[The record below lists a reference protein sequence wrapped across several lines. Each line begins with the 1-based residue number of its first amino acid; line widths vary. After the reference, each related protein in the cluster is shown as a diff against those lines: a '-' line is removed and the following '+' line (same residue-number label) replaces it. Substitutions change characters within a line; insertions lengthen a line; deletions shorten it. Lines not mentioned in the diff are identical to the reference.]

1 MNKSQKVTFIL
12 FGISFLLAID
22 HLLVVPLVNE
32 IIEDLK
38 MEPSYGG
45 LLISSYSLSSAFAGI
60 LTASLS
66 DILGRKKV
74 IVYGIIGFVIST
86 FACSLAPNTFL
97 LFTARIVSGLFGGPV
112 FANINAYVGDY
123 FKAESRTKVMSILAM
138 SFSLSSVLGVPVG
151 AYLTSL
157 YSWRTPFLV
166 IGILGIP
173 IIWGV
178 YKYLEHIETGKEKG
192 LSLGQEVKE
201 MFQIS
206 LRPVVFFYVA
216 GAFCMLTGIFGFISN
231 ISIWFSQNYHL
242 NTTEIGHLFLVGGFA
257 SAFGSYLTG
266 KFANRFADYKIIILG
281 NCAMACAIYFFSNEF
296 YSREWIAV
304 GTATM
309 MFSGGLRMPPLR
321 TLGTILVPIYERGR
335 IMSLL
340 SVITSTGIGVGAFWA
355 APFISEGINGRI
367 EGVGTIG
374 LIGSIFTILG
384 AIMVF
389 FVNRLRETRNPFA
402 EAN

>member
-38 MEPSYGG
+38 MKPSYGG
-45 LLISSYSLSSAFAGI
+45 LLISSYSLSSALAGI

-66 DILGRKKV
+66 DIIGRKKI
-74 IVYGIIGFVIST
+74 IVYGIIGFVFSS
-86 FACSLAPNTFL
+86 FACALAPTTFL
-97 LFTARIVSGLFGGPV
+97 LFAARILSGLFGGPV

-123 FKAESRTKVMSILAM
+123 FKVENRTKVMSVLAM
-138 SFSLSSVLGVPVG
+138 SFSLSSVLGVPAG

-157 YSWRTPFLV
+157 YSWRMPFLV
-166 IGILGIP
+166 IGVLGLP

-178 YKYLEHIETGKEKG
+178 YKYLEQIETGKKKG
-192 LSLGQEVKE
+192 LSLRQEVKE
-201 MFQIS
+201 MFEIS

-216 GAFCMLTGIFGFISN
+216 GAFFMLTGIFGFISN

-242 NTTEIGHLFLVGGFA
+242 NTYEIGNIFLVGGFA
-257 SAFGSYLTG
+257 SAFGSYLAG
-266 KFANRFADYKIIILG
+266 KFANRVNDFKIIIAG
-281 NCAMACAIYFFSNEF
+281 NCAMACAIYFYSNEF
-296 YSREWIAV
+296 YTREWIAA

-321 TLGTILVPIYERGR
+321 TLGTILVPIFERGR

-340 SVITSTGIGVGAFWA
+340 SVITSTGIGIGAFWA
-355 APFISEGINGRI
+355 APFLSEGFNGRI

-384 AIMVF
+384 AIMIF
-389 FVNRLRETRNPFA
+389 FVNHLRHSKNQLA
-402 EAN
+402 EVN

>member
-1 MNKSQKVTFIL
+1 M
-12 FGISFLLAID
+12 
-22 HLLVVPLVNE
+22 PLINE

-45 LLISSYSLSSAFAGI
+45 LLISSYSLSSAFAGV

-66 DILGRKKV
+66 DILGRKKI
-74 IVYGIIGFVIST
+74 IVYGIIGFVAST
-86 FACSLAPNTFL
+86 FACALAPNIFL
-97 LFTARIVSGLFGGPV
+97 LFVARIFSGLFGGPV

-123 FKAESRTKVMSILAM
+123 FKAESRTKVMSVLAM

-157 YSWRTPFLV
+157 YSWRMPFLV
-166 IGILGIP
+166 IGVLGLP

-178 YKYLEHIETGKEKG
+178 NKYLEHIETGKEKG
-192 LSLGQEVKE
+192 LSLRHEVKE

-206 LRPVVFFYVA
+206 LRPIVFFYVF

-266 KFANRFADYKIIILG
+266 KFANRISDYKIIIAG
-281 NCAMACAIYFFSNEF
+281 NVGMALAIYFYSNEF
-296 YSREWIAV
+296 YTKAWLAF

-340 SVITSTGIGVGAFWA
+340 SVITSTGIGAGAFWA
-355 APFISEGINGRI
+355 GPFLSEGINGRI
-367 EGVGTIG
+367 EGIGTIG
-374 LIGSIFTILG
+374 LLGSIFTIIG
-384 AIMVF
+384 AMMIYY
-389 FVNRLRETRNPFA
+389 VNHLRENRNPFA
-402 EAN
+402 EVN